1 MCIRPSSRLVMQ
13 RGTYESS
20 SLATQRGRGEGV
32 DGDYEPLSS
41 PPLVP
46 AGYARYLLFYS
57 FGDAFINQM
66 PSSRLVRPRHF
77 SSPSDNIRHA
87 AAGGRCTPLF
97 SSIPAF
103 LTFLLP
109 REPPPFHP
117 VSSHP
122 VSSPRFPH
130 RASHTNVSRWSGW
143 RIRERRDFVKGYS
156 GFREIR
162 FFVRKICLATQI
174 LFYKEVFCN
183 IESACE
189 WRTHVKY
196 TSRRYIY
203 GKSKF
208 LIQDRSVSERFRGW
222 KLFSYV
228 CSVKYLYPF
237 SFRYLISLL

>member
-1 MCIRPSSRLVMQ
+1 MNQAASRL
-13 RGTYESS
+13 
-20 SLATQRGRGEGV
+20 RGEEG
-32 DGDYEPLSS
+32 GLMATTNLFPL
-41 PPLVP
+41 PLLP
-46 AGYARYLLFYS
+46 AGYARYLLFCS

-109 REPPPFHP
+109 RELPPSHP
-117 VSSHP
+117 VPSHP

-130 RASHTNVSRWSGW
+130 RAPHTNVSRWSGESESDGISSKITRASGKFASLW
-143 RIRERRDFVKGYS
+143 GKFASLRKYYFTRGYS
-156 GFREIR
+156 
-162 FFVRKICLATQI
+162 VI
-174 LFYKEVFCN
+174 LN
-183 IESACE
+183 L
-189 WRTHVKY
+189 HVSGVHTWSK
-196 TSRRYIY
+196 RLVDIY

-208 LIQDRSVSERFRGW
+208 LIHDRSVSERFRGW

-237 SFRYLISLL
+237 SFRYLISLLY